1 MHRICAMVTILS
13 ALISSLPAQSAKRP
27 VSKKTTSAD
36 RRLTLDQIR
45 KLIGIHSPDSLI
57 AKEIQSRGIAGD
69 YTRRDVDAMRE
80 KGAGPET
87 VAAMLRAV
95 PVGTVVV
102 RTTVNA
108 AVKLDDTQ
116 PVLAGAD
123 GTVRFVNTEPGK
135 HRLNIQKQYFTSIS
149 KEVPVKGGETLSVD
163 AMLEW
168 AVGFLNA
175 TADVSNAQIQP
186 SGFPAQTGPVSHM
199 AVPIGGLVVVATAPL
214 RKTVSQIV
222 MIAPGK
228 EASVS
233 FSLPIDEAAII
244 AVETQIHAAFRERS
258 YHVVVQEAGSYLQ
271 TGSHDKDVLTELAI
285 SYFEMSDYTSFQ
297 NAAQLALSAGGT
309 LRFELMHHHLAMGG
323 FGGGTLHRAEL
334 QVSAANLGYKPLDD
348 CNLPEFQ
355 VPTSDVHMGRR
366 QQALLDKGRRIP
378 VVDLDVPQPGNPK
391 KQTNLNFSAGQL
403 PEGVRIR
410 KMHSAVAFRED
421 NSKVDAVRQFLQTV
435 LK

>member
-1 MHRICAMVTILS
+1 MVSLLP
-13 ALISSLPAQSAKRP
+13 ALIVSLPAQSAKRP
-27 VSKKTTSAD
+27 ASKKTTTAD

-45 KLIGIHSPDSLI
+45 KLVGIHTPDSLI
-57 AKEIQSRGIAGD
+57 GKEIQSRGIAGD
-69 YTRRDVDAMRE
+69 FTRRDVEAMRA

-95 PVGTVVV
+95 PVGTLVV

-108 AVKLDDTQ
+108 AVKLDDAQ
-116 PVLAGAD
+116 PLLAGAD

-135 HRLNIQKQYFTSIS
+135 HLVTIQKQYFTPIS
-149 KEVPVKGGETLSVD
+149 KEVSVKGGETFSVD

-175 TADVSNAQIQP
+175 TADVPDAQILP
-186 SGFPAQTGPVSHM
+186 SGLPAQTGRVSHM
-199 AVPIGGLVVVATAPL
+199 AVPIGGLVVAATAPL
-214 RKTVSQIV
+214 RKTVSQVV

-244 AVETQIHAAFRERS
+244 AVETQIHAAFRARS
-258 YHVVVQEAGSYLQ
+258 YQAVVQQAGSYLQ
-271 TGSHDKDVLTELAI
+271 TGSHNTNVLAEVAI
-285 SYFEMSDYTSFQ
+285 SYFEMSDFTSFQ
-297 NAAQLALSAGGT
+297 NASQLALSAGAT

-334 QVSAANLGYKPLDD
+334 QVGAANLGYKPLDD

-355 VPTSDVHMGRR
+355 VPSSDVHMGRR
-366 QQALLDKGRRIP
+366 QQALLDKGRSIP
-378 VVDLDVPQPGNPK
+378 VVDLNMPQPGNPK
-391 KQTNLNFSAGQL
+391 KQTNINLSAGQL

-410 KMHSAVAFRED
+410 KMHSSVAFRED
-421 NSKVDAVRQFLQTV
+421 NSKVDALRQFLQTV
-435 LK
+435 LR